1 MNALPGAY
9 LTWATSVEP
18 LTSFLRYLV
27 YRRKTGDTAYTR
39 VGRITDRSLT
49 SFQDYTLASGVS
61 YDYAVTQ
68 VSSASGEEVESA
80 FPTAATASVTIRS
93 TFIHDVAAPAN
104 YVEILAEGQSVSP
117 EQDVAYLQV
126 WGRNQPTAHVGK
138 RLANVIEVAGTRS
151 WLTDSAVWL
160 AIETLQIRQRDN
172 GATLC
177 LRQNRIPRVYGQI
190 ASAGRDDSG
199 VVRYGLKLR
208 FSETYFDESVA
219 S

>member
-9 LTWATSVEP
+9 LTWTTSVEP

-68 VSSASGEEVESA
+68 VSSASGEEVEST

-126 WGRNQPTAHVGK
+126 WGRNQPTAHFPLLVGMEAHGDPMTAFK
-138 RLANVIEVAGTRS
+138 DVDYALLIGSRPRGRAG
-151 WLTDSAVWL
+151 
-160 AIETLQIRQRDN
+160 
-172 GATLC
+172 
-177 LRQNRIPRVYGQI
+177 NR
-190 ASAGRDDSG
+190 
-199 VVRYGLKLR
+199 
-208 FSETYFDESVA
+208 
-219 S
+219 